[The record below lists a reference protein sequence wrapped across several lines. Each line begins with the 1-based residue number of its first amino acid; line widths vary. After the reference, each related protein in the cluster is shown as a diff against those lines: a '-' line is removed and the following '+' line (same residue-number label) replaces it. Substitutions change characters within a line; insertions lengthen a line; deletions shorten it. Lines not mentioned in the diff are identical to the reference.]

1 VLRPSHE
8 PMKDRPPAPPGP
20 PEDLFLANL
29 ALIEKLASFIS
40 RRHHASVDETEEFAS
55 ELKLK
60 LMEDDYAV
68 LRKFKGTSSL
78 KTYLTTVA
86 ANAFLDFRNRCW
98 GKWRPSA
105 AAKELGPVA
114 IRLEELL
121 EKEGR
126 CFDEACE
133 ILRTN
138 HHVEESRRELEE
150 IWKRLP
156 PKISRRMEGE
166 EVLQDLPAPGE
177 RPEERVFEHELR
189 ETRKR
194 VAVALKKALDNLSPE
209 DRLIVKMWIVDGLKI
224 VDIARILCMEQKPLY
239 RRLEKILKQLRS
251 DLEREGVRWE
261 QVADLLNRSD
271 LGWGFSGRGPRKPE
285 EN

>member
-1 VLRPSHE
+1 
-8 PMKDRPPAPPGP
+8 MKNRPPAPPGP
-20 PEDLFLANL
+20 PEQLFLANL
-29 ALIEKLASFIS
+29 DLIEKLAALIA
-40 RRHHASVDETEEFAS
+40 RRHHASVEETEEFTS

-60 LMEDDYAV
+60 LVEDDYAV

-86 ANAFLDFRNRCW
+86 SNAFKDFRDRSW

-105 AAKELGPVA
+105 AAKDLGPLA

-121 EKEGR
+121 DKEGR
-126 CFDEACE
+126 SFDEACE

-138 HHVEESRRELEE
+138 HRVEASRRELEE

-156 PKISRRMEGE
+156 PKTPRRMEGE
-166 EVLQDLPAPGE
+166 EQLQDLSAPGE

-189 ETRKR
+189 ATRQR
-194 VAVALKKALDNLSPE
+194 VSVALKKVLNNLSKE
-209 DRLIVKMWIVDGLKI
+209 DRLIVRMSIVNSLKI
-224 VDIARILCMEQKPLY
+224 VDIARTLGMEQKPLY
-239 RRLEKILKQLRS
+239 RRRENILKKLRR

-261 QVADLLNRSD
+261 QVADLLNRGD